1 MGRRCVAAR
10 SFLTLLLENI
20 MATTSTANGSTP
32 VYRALF
38 NRVAQNELKEPYC
51 ADFMGELACLA
62 SIIGITLEE
71 MREFAIKNHKLPR
84 HGAFWVTE
92 DLMQKLLAAHG
103 WKATEWK
110 EVLTP
115 LSGLPDIAILLIDYD
130 EETEIGRN
138 VIYQRAASKDNP
150 KGFVEKIIDP
160 AYWVPKEKQVT
171 TDIKGL
177 TPSWYM
183 GIYPMPYPTSGIPKV
198 PPQAAGKK

>member
-1 MGRRCVAAR
+1 
-10 SFLTLLLENI
+10 
-20 MATTSTANGSTP
+20 MATASTTNGTTSA
-32 VYRALF
+32 YRPLF

-51 ADFMGELACLA
+51 SALMSELACIA
-62 SIIGITLEE
+62 SVIGVTLEE
-71 MREFAIKNHKLPR
+71 IREFAIKNHKLPR

-130 EETEIGRN
+130 EETEIGHS
-138 VIYQRAASKDNP
+138 VIYQRAARKDNP
-150 KGFVEKIIDP
+150 KGFVETIIDP

-171 TDIKGL
+171 TDIKSL
-177 TPSWYM
+177 KPAWYM

-198 PPQAAGKK
+198 PPQQVGKK

>member
-1 MGRRCVAAR
+1 
-10 SFLTLLLENI
+10 
-20 MATTSTANGSTP
+20 MATTSTANGTASA
-32 VYRALF
+32 YRALF

-62 SIIGITLEE
+62 SIIGITLEQ

-92 DLMQKLLAAHG
+92 GLMQKLLAAHG

-130 EETEIGRN
+130 EETEIGRP

-150 KGFVEKIIDP
+150 KGFVETVIDP
-160 AYWVPKEKQVT
+160 AYWVPKEKQINT
-171 TDIKGL
+171 NIGGL
-177 TPSWYM
+177 APSWYM
-183 GIYPMPYPTSGIPKV
+183 GVYPMPYPTSGIPKV
-198 PPQAAGKK
+198 PPQQAGKKQ